1 MTAIETKSPVSV
13 KAASIPEQEMEAAR
27 RGLSKLM
34 FWMFREFPFWG
45 FLVEKFDLHMLPPDN
60 PYVRTAGVSYDGHIY
75 FNYGFWNSLD
85 MRGKA
90 FLLAHE
96 IMHPLLGH
104 NVRRQNRDRK
114 IWNVAADILINHMLV
129 DHFGGPHNLRRL
141 IDQGMYWDPQQCQAL
156 KVDLDAMTA
165 EMVYEM
171 LVKECE
177 KGKGGKEG
185 KGQGKAGAPG
195 PGGGSRD
202 GQDDEKE
209 GGGQGAGQ
217 QDGIGNDI
225 LEGGD
230 PVPQG
235 GQSLKGRTEEVPNK
249 ENGGWNEAAAQA
261 ATRAKLQGRL
271 PAHMERVVGKLLK
284 PQVRWEQAL
293 AYCMRSKYCTKVK
306 GRSTFVPPSRRHLWQ
321 DILLPSRR
329 AGKVPSVAFSIDT
342 SGSMSDEEILK
353 GLSEFDGV
361 RKLYGLATYL
371 IECDAE
377 VSGTRWVG
385 PYEDIPEVTG
395 GGGTSFVPVM
405 RHISEMEHDR
415 PDVLVYFT
423 DGFGEFG
430 NAPPDFEVIW
440 VINSQVVAPY
450 GTTIHVKG

>member
-1 MTAIETKSPVSV
+1 MTAIETKPPVSA
-13 KAASIPEQEMEAAR
+13 KAASISEQEMEAAR
-27 RGLSKLM
+27 KGLSKLL

-60 PYVRTAGVSYDGHIY
+60 PYIRTARVSYEGNIY
-75 FNYGFWNSLD
+75 LNYGFWNSLD

-104 NVRRQNRDRK
+104 NARRQNRDRE

-141 IDQGMYWDPQQCQAL
+141 IDQGCYWSKETCQAL
-156 KVDLDAMTA
+156 KIDLDVMTA

-171 LVKECE
+171 LVRDE
-177 KGKGGKEG
+177 KCNGNGNKKGRGQG
-185 KGQGKAGAPG
+185 RGQGKGSAPG
-195 PGGGSRD
+195 PGKGSHD
-202 GQDDEKE
+202 GQDKGE
-209 GGGQGAGQ
+209 GG
-217 QDGIGNDI
+217 QDGIGGDI
-225 LEGGD
+225 LEADD
-230 PVPQG
+230 PVPEG
-235 GQSLKGRTEEVPNK
+235 GQSLKNRTEEVPNK
-249 ENGGWNEAAAQA
+249 DNGGWNEAAAQA

-271 PAHMERVVGKLLK
+271 PAHMERVVGRLLK
-284 PQVRWEQAL
+284 PQVRWEEAL

-342 SGSMSDEEILK
+342 SGSMSEEEILK

-361 RKLYGLATYL
+361 RKLYGLPTYL
-371 IECDAE
+371 IECDAK
-377 VSGTRWVG
+377 VYGTRWVG
-385 PYEDIPEVTG
+385 PYEDIPKVTG

-405 RHISEMEHDR
+405 QHISEMGHDQ

-430 NAPPDFEVIW
+430 VAPSDFDVIW
-440 VINSQVVAPY
+440 VINSQVIAPY